1 MGFGI
6 LIAGYYTTYLIGMLM
21 VSEIY
26 GALIVLFGYL
36 VMASALLRLAE
47 YHDGFRS
54 ALFFDGFLAV
64 VSAYRVLRCLSDML
78 LWQSGIFSSTVSYY
92 AELLEILLFLG
103 LHVTLL
109 LAVRGLAASVE
120 LPKVVFASVR
130 NLVFLG
136 IYVILSILVRLPAE
150 TVGEWV
156 KHLAGPTALLQI
168 VFYILMAVLL
178 TTCYMRISDES
189 DADMPLRPSRFK
201 WLNRLREETARR
213 EQAAADSTKAYAE
226 QRLRERQRAREEYN
240 KQRRREKAKKKRR

>member
-36 VMASALLRLAE
+36 VMASALLRLSE

-54 ALFFDGFLAV
+54 ALFFDGFIALFAL
-64 VSAYRVLRCLSDML
+64 YRVLYCLSDML
-78 LWQSGIFSSTVSYY
+78 LWQSGIFSEGVRYY
-92 AELLEILLFLG
+92 AELVEILLFLC

-120 LPKVVFASVR
+120 LPKVVFSSVR
-130 NLVFLG
+130 NLVVLG
-136 IYVILSILVRLPAE
+136 IYTVLSIMVRLPAE

-156 KHLAGPTALLQI
+156 KYLAGPTALLQI
-168 VFYILMAVLL
+168 AFYILMAVLL

-189 DADMPLRPSRFK
+189 DVDMPLRPSRFK
-201 WLNRLREETARR
+201 WLNRFREETARR
-213 EQAAADSTKAYAE
+213 EQAAADSTREYAE

-240 KQRRREKAKKKRR
+240 KQRRKEKAKKKRR